1 MSWSPCVCA
10 RVASC
15 VLGTPKAVSWCPLG
29 AIKAFLGGSFLWV
42 TYPRLKEQYE
52 SLSLFMEETSICL
65 RRHNGIINNYKLK
78 FQKSF
83 NLHLHHLSQV
93 RTRCPSGAHA
103 VHVWRACGACLARPQ
118 CASGSP
124 VASSLSPWSLNHQ
137 TSKLSLLSAE
147 ALMGARPTHE
157 AFSSMVKSK
166 G

>member
-1 MSWSPCVCA
+1 MCVLESH
-10 RVASC
+10 SC
-15 VLGTPKAVSWCPLG
+15 VLGTAKAIPWCPLG
-29 AIKAFLGGSFLWV
+29 TIKASLGAPSFESPTSPL
-42 TYPRLKEQYE
+42 PPLKEQYE
-52 SLSLFMEETSICL
+52 PLSLFMEETSICL
-65 RRHNGIINNYKLK
+65 RRHNGIVNNYKLK
-78 FQKSF
+78 FQKSLS
-83 NLHLHHLSQV
+83 LHLHHLSQV